1 MMTHV
6 TNSDTAIQISL
17 LSVLSWL
24 QMIYL
29 NPTASNPAGTTLPT
43 HRKREIYRLACE
55 YNMLILEDDP
65 YYYLHFEKVIF
76 LALYRVHDE

>member
-1 MMTHV
+1 
-6 TNSDTAIQISL
+6 
-17 LSVLSWL
+17 
-24 QMIYL
+24 MIYL

-65 YYYLHFEKVIF
+65 YYYLHFEKVSI
-76 LALYRVHDE
+76 LIYIRRYRVRKHGQHFSWHLHESS